1 MQVDL
6 AIAQM
11 ITTILITIGA
21 TLFALGFGFDVAFPP
36 IVQDILSNDAPTGL
50 QGEVLLSLDNYSFI
64 LMAAGMLM
72 LLVGIMYGSIRLSTI
87 RKRVKRQEISE

>member
-1 MQVDL
+1 
-6 AIAQM
+6 M

-36 IVQDILSNDAPTGL
+36 IVQEILSNGAPTGL

-64 LMAAGMLM
+64 LMAAGILM

-87 RKRVKRQEISE
+87 RKRVKKQEI

>member
-36 IVQDILSNDAPTGL
+36 IVQEILSNGAPTGL

-64 LMAAGMLM
+64 LMAAGILM

-87 RKRVKRQEISE
+87 RKRVKKQEI

>member
-36 IVQDILSNDAPTGL
+36 IVQDILSNGAPTGL
-50 QGEVLLSLDNYSFI
+50 QSEVLLSLDNYSFI
-64 LMAAGMLM
+64 LMAAGILM

-87 RKRVKRQEISE
+87 RKRVKKQEI